1 MAIYNLRNASVVYNS
16 VDISNRV
23 RSVKIT
29 MNADDLDA
37 TAMGAVSHAHVPG
50 LRDDSVELELF
61 QDHAVGSVDA
71 TFSALLGSAAGA
83 TLVVK
88 PDAGAV
94 SATNPS
100 FTVTAIVLDYSA
112 IDGEVGELSMTTISL
127 VPAPGSS
134 IVRATA

>member
-1 MAIYNLRNASVVYNS
+1 MAIYNLRDASVVYNS

-37 TAMGAVSHAHVPG
+37 TAMGALSHAHVPG
-50 LRDDSVELELF
+50 LRNDSVEMELF
-61 QDHAVGSVDA
+61 QDHASGSVDA
-71 TFSALLGSAAGA
+71 TFSGLLGNAAGA
-83 TLVVK
+83 VLVVK
-88 PDAGAV
+88 PTAGAV
-94 SATNPS
+94 SASNPS
-100 FTVTAIVLDYSA
+100 FTVTAVVLDYSA
-112 IDGEVGELSMTTISL
+112 LDGEVGELSMTTISL

>member
-1 MAIYNLRNASVVYNS
+1 MAIYNLRDASVVYNA

-37 TAMGAVSHAHVPG
+37 TAMGALSHAHVPG
-50 LRDDSVELELF
+50 LRNDEVELELF
-61 QDHAVGSVDA
+61 QDHAVGSIDA
-71 TFSALLGSAAGA
+71 TFSALLGNSAGA

-88 PDAGAV
+88 PTSGAV
-94 SATNPS
+94 STSNPS

-112 IDGEVGELSMTTISL
+112 IDGEVGELSMTSITL